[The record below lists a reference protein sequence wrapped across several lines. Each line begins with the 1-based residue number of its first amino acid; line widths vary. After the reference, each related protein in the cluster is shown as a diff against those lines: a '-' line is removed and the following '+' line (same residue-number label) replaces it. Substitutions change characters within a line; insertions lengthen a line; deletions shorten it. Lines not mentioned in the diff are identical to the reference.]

1 MSERLLLH
9 LCVSCGIGRFSVYE
23 IVAAFPFPKILK
35 NTALLSHFLLVRLL
49 YCICSLS
56 FNLLVVLLAVPFFFF
71 SLKQFHM
78 YATPHGGQFS
88 LKKPYNHQTFN

>member
-71 SLKQFHM
+71 FKTVS
-78 YATPHGGQFS
+78 YVYNTPCRTVFS
-88 LKKPYNHQTFN
+88 QKALQPSDL

>member
-9 LCVSCGIGRFSVYE
+9 LCVSCGIGSFSVYK

-56 FNLLVVLLAVPFFFF
+56 FNLLIVLLAVPFFFF
-71 SLKQFHM
+71 KTVS
-78 YATPHGGQFS
+78 YVYNTPCRTVFS
-88 LKKPYNHQTFN
+88 QRDLQPSDL